1 MNLRFKLYTSV
12 ALLLVIGMGMFGAT
26 LVITAAQDSD
36 GLVINLAGRQR
47 MLGQKV
53 AKEAL
58 YALRRERAGAD
69 AAPMRAQVE
78 RTALVFER
86 TLAALT
92 GGGAAPTTL
101 DPAGPAAAIPA
112 PSDAVRAQLLV
123 VGGHWEAFRRDIA
136 ALMGRGEGDD
146 QFLAR
151 SQEVLGSMNKA
162 VGMMQAESEARVDI
176 LLVSQLVGVAVMML
190 IALFVAR
197 MMHRDV
203 IRPLG
208 GFQRVA
214 EGMREGDLRLA
225 GTLADGRN
233 DEVGRVS
240 RSLGAMAGR
249 LAQVIGTAKH
259 SADAVASGSAE
270 IATGAQALAQCSAQQ
285 SGAIDHISTL
295 TDAIRTSIGTAT
307 DNSRKTYDI
316 AVKAAAEARRGGQSV
331 TSALEAV
338 KTITEKITI
347 IGEIARQTNLLALN
361 AAIEAARAGEHG
373 KGFAV
378 VAAEVRRLA
387 ERSGHAA
394 GEIGELSA
402 STARISDEAGAVLDR
417 LVPEIERTA
426 AMVEE
431 ITALGAEQREGVEMV
446 TSEVSGL
453 DRIIHDNTELAH
465 RLSSTAEDLAGQA
478 ATLDGDMRFFR
489 TGGEHDGP
497 GRPPARRASG
507 VLRETGCRLPEDEA
521 VRTVKARP
529 AARPALARPASAPA
543 GGPKPAPV
551 MLSSD
556 HRDLIHWDD
565 SFLLDI
571 DRIDGQHRRLVDMV
585 NRLAAAMSEG
595 KGADVLGEIFDGLK
609 AYTVEHF
616 GTEEELFDRYGYPG
630 GAKHKQVHAD
640 LLAKVVEFETEFKAG
655 RTSLSRELLLFL
667 KDWLVNHI
675 KGTDTAY
682 APFLREAMGA

>member
-1 MNLRFKLYTSV
+1 MDLRLKLYTSV
-12 ALLLVIGMGMFGAT
+12 TLLLLIGMGMFGAT
-26 LVITAAQDSD
+26 LVITAAQESD

-58 YALRRERAGAD
+58 FAMRRERGGAD
-69 AAPMRAQVE
+69 AASMRAQAE
-78 RTALVFER
+78 RSALVFER

-112 PSDAVRAQLLV
+112 PSDAVHTQLLA
-123 VGGHWEAFRRDIA
+123 VGGDWEAFRRDLA
-136 ALMGRGEGDD
+136 ALMARGEGDD

-151 SQEVLGSMNKA
+151 SQAVLGSMNKA
-162 VGMMQAESEARVDI
+162 VSMMQAESEARVDV
-176 LLVSQLVGVAVMML
+176 LLVSQLVGVAVMIL

-225 GTLADGRN
+225 GTLANGRN
-233 DEVGRVS
+233 DEIGRVS
-240 RSLGAMAGR
+240 RSLGAMADR
-249 LAQVIGTAKH
+249 LAQVIGNAKH

-270 IATGAQALAQCSAQQ
+270 IATGAQTLARCSAQQ

-295 TDAIRTSIGTAT
+295 TESIRTSIGNAT

-316 AVKAAAEARRGGQSV
+316 AVQAAAEARRGGQSV
-331 TSALEAV
+331 TAALEAV
-338 KTITEKITI
+338 KTIAEKITI

-378 VAAEVRRLA
+378 VAAEVRKLA

-402 STARISDEAGAVLDR
+402 STARISDEAGAVLER

-426 AMVEE
+426 EMVEE

-446 TSEVSGL
+446 TSEVAGL
-453 DRIIHDNTELAH
+453 DRIIHDNTALAD

-489 TGGEHDGP
+489 TGGEHDSS
-497 GRPPARRASG
+497 GRRPARRSSG
-507 VLRETGCRLPEDEA
+507 TPRETGRRLPENKV
-521 VRTVKARP
+521 VRTVQARP
-529 AARPALARPASAPA
+529 AARPALARPASAPVA
-543 GGPKPAPV
+543 
-551 MLSSD
+551 LSSE

-565 SFLLDI
+565 SFLLGI

-585 NRLAAAMSEG
+585 NRLAAAMGGG
-595 KGADVLGEIFDGLK
+595 KGADVLGDIFDGLK

-616 GTEEELFDRYGYPG
+616 SAEEELFDRYGYSG
-630 GAKHKQVHAD
+630 GEQHKRVHAD

-667 KDWLVNHI
+667 KDWLVSHI
-675 KGTDTAY
+675 KGTDAAY